1 MKPADKLPIGIEN
14 FEKIR
19 TEGFY
24 YVDKTGL
31 IKELLDDWGEVNL
44 FTRPRRFGKS
54 LNMNMLKYFFGYG
67 CDKTLFEGLTIA
79 KERELCE
86 KYMGKF
92 PVISVTLKG
101 AVADNFDGAQAMLRS
116 IIGNEAL
123 RFDFL
128 LSSDK
133 LSLVE
138 KAQYRQLTNID
149 ASNRRGFDMPDEV
162 LADSLRILSGLLHK
176 HYGQKVLLFIDEYD
190 VPLDKAQQYGYY
202 DEMVIFLRSL
212 FGQAL
217 KTNDSLYFAVLT
229 GCLRISR
236 ESIFTG
242 FNNLKVMSVT
252 DVQFD
257 EYFGFTDAE
266 VKEML
271 DYYGVDDK
279 YETIKTWYDGYRFG
293 KENVYCP
300 WDVINYVSLLRWDAD
315 ALPKSFWIN
324 TSENSIVRN
333 FIKMAGLKTKREL
346 ECLVDGGTVRRKIDQ
361 ELTYRNLYKNIDNIW
376 SILFTT
382 GYLTQRGE
390 ADGKIYEVAIPN
402 LEVREIFVEQILE
415 WFQEEVREDR
425 SGLDAFCEAFVSA
438 DAETVE
444 ERFNEYLKKTISIRD
459 TSVRKDKK
467 ENFYHGILLGLLSHR
482 EDWDIISNAESGE
495 GFSDILIETDGSTGM
510 VIEIKYPDGGD
521 LETGC
526 AKALEQIEKRGYDTK
541 LRQDGMQTILKYGI
555 ACYKKRCKVKL
566 LED

>member
-1 MKPADKLPIGIEN
+1 M
-14 FEKIR
+14 
-19 TEGFY
+19 
-24 YVDKTGL
+24 
-31 IKELLDDWGEVNL
+31 
-44 FTRPRRFGKS
+44 
-54 LNMNMLKYFFGYG
+54 
-67 CDKTLFEGLTIA
+67 
-79 KERELCE
+79 
-86 KYMGKF
+86 
-92 PVISVTLKG
+92 
-101 AVADNFDGAQAMLRS
+101 
-116 IIGNEAL
+116 
-123 RFDFL
+123 
-128 LSSDK
+128 
-133 LSLVE
+133 
-138 KAQYRQLTNID
+138 
-149 ASNRRGFDMPDEV
+149 
-162 LADSLRILSGLLHK
+162 
-176 HYGQKVLLFIDEYD
+176 
-190 VPLDKAQQYGYY
+190 
-202 DEMVIFLRSL
+202 
-212 FGQAL
+212 
-217 KTNDSLYFAVLT
+217 
-229 GCLRISR
+229 
-236 ESIFTG
+236 
-242 FNNLKVMSVT
+242 
-252 DVQFD
+252 
-257 EYFGFTDAE
+257 
-266 VKEML
+266 
-271 DYYGVDDK
+271 
-279 YETIKTWYDGYRFG
+279 
-293 KENVYCP
+293 
-300 WDVINYVSLLRWDAD
+300 
-315 ALPKSFWIN
+315 
-324 TSENSIVRN
+324 
-333 FIKMAGLKTKREL
+333 
-346 ECLVDGGTVRRKIDQ
+346 RRKIDQ

>member
-266 VKEML
+266 VREML

>member
-266 VKEML
+266 VREML
-271 DYYGVDDK
+271 DYYG
-279 YETIKTWYDGYRFG
+279 
-293 KENVYCP
+293 
-300 WDVINYVSLLRWDAD
+300 
-315 ALPKSFWIN
+315 
-324 TSENSIVRN
+324 
-333 FIKMAGLKTKREL
+333 
-346 ECLVDGGTVRRKIDQ
+346 
-361 ELTYRNLYKNIDNIW
+361 
-376 SILFTT
+376 
-382 GYLTQRGE
+382 
-390 ADGKIYEVAIPN
+390 
-402 LEVREIFVEQILE
+402 
-415 WFQEEVREDR
+415 
-425 SGLDAFCEAFVSA
+425 
-438 DAETVE
+438 
-444 ERFNEYLKKTISIRD
+444 
-459 TSVRKDKK
+459 
-467 ENFYHGILLGLLSHR
+467 
-482 EDWDIISNAESGE
+482 
-495 GFSDILIETDGSTGM
+495 
-510 VIEIKYPDGGD
+510 
-521 LETGC
+521 
-526 AKALEQIEKRGYDTK
+526 
-541 LRQDGMQTILKYGI
+541 
-555 ACYKKRCKVKL
+555 
-566 LED
+566 